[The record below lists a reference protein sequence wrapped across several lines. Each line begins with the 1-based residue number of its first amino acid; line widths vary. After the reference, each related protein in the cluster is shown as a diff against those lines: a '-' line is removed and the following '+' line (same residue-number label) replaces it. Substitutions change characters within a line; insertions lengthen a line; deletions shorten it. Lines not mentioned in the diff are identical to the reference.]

1 MKTTIALL
9 LTAAGFLVACDEA
22 AAAPR
27 RWAYGHSAGV
37 PRSGNPYGYRSATE
51 IYPKYYGGFHYRAL
65 DNVGI
70 PNGDIGLRGNGF
82 TASPW

>member
-1 MKTTIALL
+1 MKTKIAFV
-9 LTAAGFLVACDEA
+9 LTLTVVAIAANSA

-27 RWAYGHSAGV
+27 RWSNAPSNTM
-37 PRSGNPYGYRSATE
+37 PRASYSTGYRSAAE
-51 IYPKYYGGFHYRAL
+51 VYPKYYGGCHSRAL
-65 DNVGI
+65 DPVGI